1 MREAKWPGR
10 RDRAIRWTTIGQE
23 RAEQTTAYCTAL
35 IMSTINRYMATYG
48 FVVVRRVVVRVL
60 DVTTGLTGTMV
71 VALESVRTT
80 APVEST

>member
-1 MREAKWPGR
+1 
-10 RDRAIRWTTIGQE
+10 
-23 RAEQTTAYCTAL
+23 
-35 IMSTINRYMATYG
+35 MSTINRYMATYG